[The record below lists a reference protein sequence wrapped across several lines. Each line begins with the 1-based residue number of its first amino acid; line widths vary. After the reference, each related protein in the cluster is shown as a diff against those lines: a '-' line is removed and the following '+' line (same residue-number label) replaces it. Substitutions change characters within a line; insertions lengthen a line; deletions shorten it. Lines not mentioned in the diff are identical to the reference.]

1 MRIYYISDVDLFIIG
16 KIDESKLIDKIKISE
31 KKLQR
36 EINFTLYEKNDFI
49 KKKKKKEEGNPFI
62 LEIIEEK
69 KIFLI
74 GDEDGSI
81 YL

>member
-1 MRIYYISDVDLFIIG
+1 MQIYYISDIDLFIIIIG

-36 EINFTLYEKNDFI
+36 EINFTLYEKNDFQQ
-49 KKKKKKEEGNPFI
+49 KKKEGNPFI
-62 LEIIEEK
+62 LEVIKEK

-74 GDEDGSI
+74 GDEEESI